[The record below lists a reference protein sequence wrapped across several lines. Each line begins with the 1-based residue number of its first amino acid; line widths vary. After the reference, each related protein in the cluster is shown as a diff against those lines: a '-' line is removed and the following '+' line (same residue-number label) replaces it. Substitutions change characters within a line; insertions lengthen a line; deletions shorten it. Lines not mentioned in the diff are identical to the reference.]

1 MNISNEVNQEC
12 PFKSSEKVL
21 IGKMRKIDFCY
32 QKKGKEAEKETRITR
47 AENTN
52 FNHFSFHLAGC
63 VLQLIRKPIQPFV

>member
-21 IGKMRKIDFCY
+21 IGKMRKINFCY
-32 QKKGKEAEKETRITR
+32 QKKGKEAEEETRITR

-52 FNHFSFHLAGC
+52 LNHSFLGLAGC
-63 VLQLIRKPIQPFV
+63 VLQLIRQPIQAFV